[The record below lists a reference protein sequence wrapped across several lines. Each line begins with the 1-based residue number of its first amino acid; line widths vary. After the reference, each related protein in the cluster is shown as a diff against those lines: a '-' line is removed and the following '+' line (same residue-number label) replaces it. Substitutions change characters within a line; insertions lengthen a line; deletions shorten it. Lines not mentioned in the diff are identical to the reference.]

1 MCIFYSNIFE
11 FVIRQTEEYL
21 KMNGNTDES
30 SIQGL
35 SPSDAKPAPWDK
47 AGMTKDQWKIATKF
61 DSTDI
66 GWVIMSIGMAIG
78 AGIVFLPVKV
88 GVLGLW
94 VFLAS
99 AVIGYPAMYL
109 FQKLF
114 INTLS
119 ESPKCLDYAGV
130 ISGYLGNRW
139 GTFLGI
145 LYFIMIVIWMFVYS
159 TAMNN
164 DSASFLHSF
173 GLTEGLLSENPF
185 YGLALV
191 VALVSVASRGE
202 QLLFKV
208 SSGLVMIKLGTVA
221 LLGVMMV
228 SRWDTANISDMPAMG
243 NAWKDVIE
251 LLPFTLTSILFI
263 QSLSPMVISYRS
275 REKSIEVARY
285 KAMRAMNIAFG
296 ILFVTVFF
304 YAISFT
310 LAMSHEQA
318 LIAQKE
324 NISALAM
331 VAGDMD
337 GTTLKL
343 LSLTLNIFA
352 VITAFFGVYLGFR
365 DSCQG
370 LVMLGLKRV
379 MPEEK
384 INIQAVSK
392 GISLAAITLAW
403 GAIVLNL
410 PVLSFTSVC
419 SPIFG
424 LLGCLIPAYLVYRV
438 PALHKYKGL
447 SLYLIIGT
455 GILLCISPF
464 IAFS

>member
-1 MCIFYSNIFE
+1 M
-11 FVIRQTEEYL
+11 
-21 KMNGNTDES
+21 
-30 SIQGL
+30 QGL

-208 SSGLVMIKLGTVA
+208 SSGLVIIKLGTVA

-331 VAGDMD
+331 VAEGMG